1 LFNGIISTCNKQYVI
16 FQYTDWVKWDQ
27 YIYVVWDLKNQ
38 NEFTSHIASQ
48 GDMFKGYFTGLKS
61 KVGYLG
67 FDNYVINLDFGLP
80 NPFFGL
86 DGWNWNN
93 KGPMMDF
100 NESFV
105 LMWGSIMTQNNYI
118 DIQNF

>member
-1 LFNGIISTCNKQYVI
+1 
-16 FQYTDWVKWDQ
+16 
-27 YIYVVWDLKNQ
+27 
-38 NEFTSHIASQ
+38 
-48 GDMFKGYFTGLKS
+48 MFKGYFTGLKS

-105 LMWGSIMTQNNYI
+105 LM
-118 DIQNF
+118 